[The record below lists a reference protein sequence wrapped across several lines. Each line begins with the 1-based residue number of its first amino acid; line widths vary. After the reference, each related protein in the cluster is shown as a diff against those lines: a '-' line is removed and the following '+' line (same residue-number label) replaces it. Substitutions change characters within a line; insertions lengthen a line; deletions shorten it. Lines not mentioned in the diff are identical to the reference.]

1 MALCGRVAIEH
12 GVDLPCHINDMKP
25 TGSPKAAY
33 DRGVVQSDQVS
44 RCGSVLPT
52 TTQGVAVRICLQTL
66 QCLHPQYSPPRL
78 LRSPASTQEH
88 RRLDWSLP
96 LLLFSGRQARYL
108 DLSSHL
114 LPLFLISSFLPSPI
128 FFLLV
133 PPTVALCYCRCA
145 AASDMLDWLLLTCCS
160 LVAD

>member
-1 MALCGRVAIEH
+1 MALCGRVVIEH

-25 TGSPKAAY
+25 TGSPKAVI
-33 DRGVVQSDQVS
+33 DRGVVQSGQVA

-66 QCLHPQYSPPRL
+66 QRLHPPVLAAAPAQERRLYSGAPPPGLVAATAAL
-78 LRSPASTQEH
+78 LRS
-88 RRLDWSLP
+88 
-96 LLLFSGRQARYL
+96 ARYL
-108 DLSSHL
+108 ALSSHL
-114 LPLFLISSFLPSPI
+114 LPLFLITSFPPSI
-128 FFLLV
+128 FVLLA
-133 PPTVALCYCRCA
+133 PPTVSLCYCRCD